1 MNDVRLRRA
10 EENTP
15 ELRPIS
21 ADDVIELAK
30 DLQEDFEGTINR
42 RKRTFRSTLID
53 RLDELDK
60 QRKEA

>member
-42 RKRTFRSTLID
+42 RKRTFRSTLIE